1 MGLSFQHLI
10 AVACGGAFGAVAR
23 YFMMIGVG
31 HWFDYGSPVGTIAIN
46 ILGSFVLGGFIEAS
60 TLAWSPSSEMR
71 AFIVVG
77 IIGSFT
83 TFSTFSLDVYA
94 LWTRGDTFA
103 AAGYVMGS
111 VVFAVLAF
119 FAGIVVFR
127 ALLS

>member
-10 AVACGGAFGAVAR
+10 AVASGGAFGAVAR

-31 HWFDYGSPVGTIAIN
+31 HWFDNGFPVGTIAIN

-60 TLAWSPSSEMR
+60 ILAWSPSSEMR
-71 AFIVVG
+71 AFIVIG
-77 IIGSFT
+77 ILSSFT
-83 TFSTFSLDVYA
+83 TFSTFSLDVYE

-103 AAGYVMGS
+103 IAGYVMGS
-111 VVFAVLAF
+111 VVFTVLAF
-119 FAGIVVFR
+119 FAGIAVFR